1 MSHCK
6 VSVHRRRT
14 IRWFRRWNR
23 VILTS
28 TAYAVRAMV
37 AGEPSGYASNAGTE
51 FTDASQRAVIAAA
64 SSFLQEIRMSTQI
77 KKLNHKLDSLADK
90 AKGGAEKLADKAKG
104 GAEKLADKAKGGA
117 EKLAD
122 KAKDGAGMLADK
134 AVDGAEKLAGKIID
148 SANDV
153 AHAAAE
159 KARQQ
164 TKKAGGKLIE
174 AGEKI
179 TKLAK

>member
-1 MSHCK
+1 VSHCK

-14 IRWFRRWNR
+14 TRRFRRWNR

-104 GAEKLADKAKGGA
+104 GAEKLADKAK
-117 EKLAD
+117 
-122 KAKDGAGMLADK
+122 DGAGMLADK

>member
-1 MSHCK
+1 VSHGE
-6 VSVHRRRT
+6 VSVHQQSTARRFRRR
-14 IRWFRRWNR
+14 NR

-37 AGEPSGYASNAGTE
+37 AGESSGYASIEGTE
-51 FTDASQRAVIAAA
+51 FTDASQRAAIAAA
-64 SSFLQEIRMSTQI
+64 LSFLQEIRMSTQI
-77 KKLNHKLDSLADK
+77 KKLNHKLDSLAGK
-90 AKGGAEKLADKAKG
+90 AKS
-104 GAEKLADKAKGGA
+104 GA

-122 KAKDGAGMLADK
+122 KAKDGAEMLADK
-134 AVDGAEKLAGKIID
+134 AADRAEKVAGKIID

-159 KARQQ
+159 KARRQ

>member
-1 MSHCK
+1 MSLRK
-6 VSVHRRRT
+6 VCVHRWRTTRR
-14 IRWFRRWNR
+14 FRRWNR

-37 AGEPSGYASNAGTE
+37 AGESSGYASIAGTE

-104 GAEKLADKAKGGA
+104 GAEKLAG
-117 EKLAD
+117 
-122 KAKDGAGMLADK
+122 KAKDGAEMLADK
-134 AVDGAEKLAGKIID
+134 AADRAEKLAGKIID

>member
-1 MSHCK
+1 M
-6 VSVHRRRT
+6 
-14 IRWFRRWNR
+14 
-23 VILTS
+23 ILTS

-90 AKGGAEKLADKAKG
+90 AKNGAEKLADKAVG
-104 GAEKLADKAKGGA
+104 
-117 EKLAD
+117 
-122 KAKDGAGMLADK
+122 
-134 AVDGAEKLAGKIID
+134 GAEKLAGKMID

>member
-1 MSHCK
+1 
-6 VSVHRRRT
+6 
-14 IRWFRRWNR
+14 

-104 GAEKLADKAKGGA
+104 GAEKLADKAK
-117 EKLAD
+117 
-122 KAKDGAGMLADK
+122 DGAGMLANK

>member
-1 MSHCK
+1 M
-6 VSVHRRRT
+6 
-14 IRWFRRWNR
+14 
-23 VILTS
+23 
-28 TAYAVRAMV
+28 AYAVRAMV
-37 AGEPSGYASNAGTE
+37 AGESLGYASIAGAE
-51 FTDASQRAVIAAA
+51 FTAASQRAVVASA

-90 AKGGAEKLADKAKG
+90 AKSGAG
-104 GAEKLADKAKGGA
+104 
-117 EKLAD
+117 KLAD
-122 KAKDGAGMLADK
+122 KAKDGAEMLADK
-134 AVDGAEKLAGKIID
+134 AADGAEKLAGKIID

>member
-1 MSHCK
+1 VSHGE
-6 VSVHRRRT
+6 VSVHQRRT
-14 IRWFRRWNR
+14 IRRFRRWNR

-37 AGEPSGYASNAGTE
+37 AGEPSGYASTAGTE
-51 FTDASQRAVIAAA
+51 FTDASQRAVIAAV

-77 KKLNHKLDSLADK
+77 KKLNHKLDS
-90 AKGGAEKLADKAKG
+90 LADKAKG

>member
-1 MSHCK
+1 VSLCK

-14 IRWFRRWNR
+14 TGRFRRWNR

-104 GAEKLADKAKGGA
+104 GAEKLAGKA
-117 EKLAD
+117 
-122 KAKDGAGMLADK
+122 AG
-134 AVDGAEKLAGKIID
+134 GAEKLAGKIID